1 MKRTPLLVLTTFFLQ
16 TAVAGILLTSG
27 LSKIRGEANLRT
39 WTDLAERL
47 PVPRFPTRAASHLHI
62 AVELLV
68 GAALLAGAW
77 ARVPAL
83 IAATV
88 LFTAFALLA
97 LYSARAEKAVTC
109 SCFGKAESALG
120 WPHVW
125 RNAVLTGLAAGGLG
139 CSLALGP
146 GLPSLG
152 GAAVALAAAVP
163 VTAVAFYFDD
173 LVDLFTPGT
182 GGTPSAPLPHA

>member
-1 MKRTPLLVLTTFFLQ
+1 MLVLTTFFLQ
-16 TAVAGILLTSG
+16 TAVAGIFLTSG

-39 WTDLAERL
+39 WSDLAERL
-47 PVPRFPTRAASHLHI
+47 RVPRFPARAASHTHV

-83 IAATV
+83 VAATL
-88 LFTAFALLA
+88 LFAAFALLA
-97 LYSARAEKAVTC
+97 LYSVRAEKAVTC

-125 RNAVLTGLAAGGLG
+125 RNAVLTVLAAAGLG

-146 GLPSLG
+146 ELPTPG
-152 GAAVALAAAVP
+152 GAAVALAAAVA
-163 VTAVAFYFDD
+163 VAAVAFYFDD
-173 LVDLFTPGT
+173 LVDLFSPGA

>member
-1 MKRTPLLVLTTFFLQ
+1 MLVLTTFFLQ
-16 TAVAGILLTSG
+16 TAAAGILLTSG

-39 WTDLAERL
+39 WEDLAERL
-47 PVPRFPTRAASHLHI
+47 RSPRFPARAASHTHV

-68 GAALLAGAW
+68 GVTLLAGAW

-83 IAATV
+83 VAATV
-88 LFTAFALLA
+88 LFAAFALLA
-97 LYSARAEKAVTC
+97 LYSVRAERAVTC

-125 RNAVLTGLAAGGLG
+125 RNAALTVLAATGLG
-139 CSLALGP
+139 CSLVLGP
-146 GLPSLG
+146 ELPTLG
-152 GAAVALAAAVP
+152 GAAVALAAAVA

-173 LVDLFTPGT
+173 LVDLFSPGA

>member
-16 TAVAGILLTSG
+16 TAVAGVFLTSG
-27 LSKIRGEANLRT
+27 LSKIRGDANLRT
-39 WTDLAERL
+39 WADLAERL
-47 PVPRFPTRAASHLHI
+47 RSPRFPARAASHAHV

-68 GAALLAGAW
+68 GATLLAGAW

-83 IAATV
+83 VAATV
-88 LFTAFALLA
+88 LFAAFALLA
-97 LYSARAEKAVTC
+97 LYSVRAEKAVTC

-125 RNAVLTGLAAGGLG
+125 RNAVLTVLAAAGLG

-146 GLPSLG
+146 ELPALG
-152 GAAVALAAAVP
+152 GAAVALAAAVA

-173 LVDLFTPGT
+173 LVDLFGPGA
-182 GGTPSAPLPHA
+182 GGTPSASLPHA